1 MDQLPLY
8 GLVGVDQSETRG
20 IKVLRLAPERGE
32 KRGEIRRQRT
42 SVSNKFDPIRITV
55 LSSSH

>member
-8 GLVGVDQSETRG
+8 GLVGVDQSKTRG

-32 KRGEIRRQRT
+32 KRGGIRR
-42 SVSNKFDPIRITV
+42 
-55 LSSSH
+55 

>member
-8 GLVGVDQSETRG
+8 GLVGVDQPETRG

-32 KRGEIRRQRT
+32 KRGGIRRYRT
-42 SVSNKFDPIRITV
+42 FGSNKFDPSGIF
-55 LSSSH
+55 